1 MRCDSLSRCD
11 RLRQI
16 SATFTLLMWIAM
28 RRFGQLL
35 QTFGL
40 TPAQFMALFTL
51 TRSSRPRPMSDLT
64 TASLQDAPTM
74 TGIVDRL
81 EKVGLVERTRSDS
94 DRRVVLVQATPAG
107 HDTVRQVQAKLLDD
121 DVAGCAALTDAELA
135 ETEHLFRDIFRLHL
149 KRIHLVNDV
158 DVEEAIRAWELS
170 LYASAPDR
178 EVVEASGMVL
188 AQPGAVAC
196 PLEPCDG

>member
-1 MRCDSLSRCD
+1 MCCDSLSRSD

-28 RRFGQLL
+28 RRFWQLL

-40 TPAQFMALFTL
+40 TPPQFMALFTL

-107 HDTVRQVQAKLLDD
+107 THLVRQVQEKLLDD
-121 DVAGCAALTDAELA
+121 DVAGCAALTDTELA
-135 ETEHLFRDIFRLHL
+135 ETEQLFQDIFRLHL
-149 KRIHLVNDV
+149 KRFHMVNDG

-170 LYASAPDR
+170 VRGPDPDR
-178 EVVEASGMVL
+178 EVSAASSVMM
-188 AQPGAVAC
+188 PC
-196 PLEPCDG
+196 PAERCDE